1 MFDYLQ
7 SLASSTKVLDL
18 GSSTGSFP
26 LTLTSAKVFRLD
38 RDAKAPGAH
47 SNFVQADAAALPF
60 ASQSFEVVVAN
71 HSFEHFDQFE
81 KVAEEVGRILKPNAV
96 LFISV
101 PDASTITDRVYR
113 WLGRGGGHVNAFTKA
128 GDLSDVIVRA
138 TGLPLTGMLVLHSG
152 MSFLNRRNIAQMPRR
167 MIAIGYGSERL
178 LMLTTYFFR
187 HLDRC
192 FQTRL
197 SVYGWAYYFGS
208 YAPPSVAAKTNVCI
222 RCGSGHGARHLLG
235 ANSLRRHWT
244 RIDHYRCPS
253 CGARNLFTNDDS

>member
-7 SLASSTKVLDL
+7 SLACSTRVLDL
-18 GSSTGSFP
+18 VSSTGSFP
-26 LTLTSAKVFRLD
+26 LTLTSARVFRLD

-47 SNFVQADAAALPF
+47 SNFVQTDAAALPF
-60 ASQSFEVVVAN
+60 AAQSFEVVLAN
-71 HSFEHFDQFE
+71 HSFEHFDEFE
-81 KVAEEVGRILKPNAV
+81 KVAEEVGPILKLNAV

-113 WLGRGGGHVNAFTKA
+113 WLGRGGGHVNAFTNA
-128 GDLSDVIVRA
+128 DDLSDVVVRA
-138 TGLPLTGMLVLHSG
+138 NGLPLTGMLVLHSG
-152 MSFLNRRNIAQMPRR
+152 MSFLNRHNIAQMPRR
-167 MIAIGYGSERL
+167 MIVLGYGSERL
-178 LMLTTYFFR
+178 LMLANSLFR

-208 YAPPSVAAKTNVCI
+208 HSPQSLAAKTNVCI
-222 RCGSGHGARHLLG
+222 RCGSGHSARHLLG

-244 RIDHYRCPS
+244 RITYYQCPS
-253 CGARNLFTNDDS
+253 SGARNLFTNDDS

>member
-7 SLASSTKVLDL
+7 SLDSATRVLDL

-26 LTLTSAKVFRLD
+26 LSLTTAKVIRLD
-38 RDAKAPGAH
+38 RDSKAPGAH

-71 HSFEHFDQFE
+71 HSFEHFDEFE

-101 PDASTITDRVYR
+101 PDASTITDRIYR

-128 GDLSDVIVRA
+128 EDLSDVIARA
-138 TGLPLTGMLVLHSG
+138 TSLPLTGTLLLHSG
-152 MSFLNRRNIAQMPRR
+152 MSFLNRRNIARMPRR
-167 MIAIGYGSERL
+167 MIVLGCGSERL
-178 LMLTTYFFR
+178 LMLANYLFR
-187 HLDRC
+187 NLDRC
-192 FQTRL
+192 FQTRF

-208 YAPPSVAAKTNVCI
+208 HSPQSRAAKTNVCI
-222 RCGSGHGARHLLG
+222 RCGSGHSASHLIG
-235 ANSLRRHWT
+235 SNKLRRHWVG
-244 RIDHYRCPS
+244 IAYYQCPN

>member
-7 SLASSTKVLDL
+7 SLDSETRVLDL

-26 LTLTSAKVFRLD
+26 LALTAASVIRLD
-38 RDAKAPGAH
+38 RDSKVPGAT

-60 ASQSFEVVVAN
+60 ASQSFDVVVAN
-71 HSFEHFDQFE
+71 HSFEHFHQFE

-101 PDASTITDRVYR
+101 PDATTITDRVYR

-128 GDLSDVIVRA
+128 ENLSDVVVKA
-138 TGLPLTGMLVLHSG
+138 TGLPLTGTLVLHSG
-152 MSFLNRRNIAQMPRR
+152 MSFLNRRNIATMPRR
-167 MIAIGYGSERL
+167 MILLGYGSERL
-178 LMLTTYFFR
+178 LTLANYLFR

-192 FQTRL
+192 FRTRF

-208 YAPPSVAAKTNVCI
+208 HSPQSLAAKTNVCI
-222 RCGSGHGARHLLG
+222 RCGSGHSARHLLG
-235 ANSLRRHWT
+235 SDRLRRHWVGIT
-244 RIDHYRCPS
+244 YYQCPN